1 MRLSE
6 ILQRVND
13 LDASCRISSNSSH
26 QVDPDIVGITADSRS
41 VTPGMIFAALPGASL
56 NGARFIP
63 QALYRGATSLL
74 VSDDA
79 AIVRNSP
86 VPCMTSAMPR
96 HTLAHIAH
104 ILAGPQPRH
113 VAAITGTNGKS
124 STADFLRQ
132 LWSMLGTPSASIGT
146 LGLISDISVEAPPPL
161 TTPDAVSLAQTL
173 ASLKAAGVDHVALE
187 ASSHGLDQHRLDG
200 VSLSAGGFSNLTRDH
215 LDYHG
220 TVEAYRAAKLRLFSD
235 LLPRGAIAG
244 FNADMD
250 PQTASALRD
259 LTQARHL
266 RARSVGEQ
274 GETIRLLKARPLP
287 HGQLVSLSLFG
298 KTLPEYELALTGRF
312 QVDNVLLAAALAWE
326 DDAQARAVLDLVPR
340 LGGVR
345 GRAELAVTLD
355 HGAGVYVDYA
365 HTPDALEHLLHSL
378 RPHAQNRLIVVF
390 GAGGDRDRGK
400 RPLMGQ
406 IAADLADLA
415 IVTDDNPRSEDP
427 ATIRAAIRAA
437 CPNALEIGDR
447 RAAIAAALSE
457 ARAGDV
463 VVVAG
468 KGHESGQTVAGI
480 TTPFDDRAV
489 IRDLAGVSE

>member
-6 ILQRVND
+6 ILSQSG
-13 LDASCRISSNSSH
+13 LSIPHCA
-26 QVDPDIVGITADSRS
+26 VDPEISGITADSRL
-41 VTPGMIFAALPGASL
+41 VAPGMIFAALPGVAQD
-56 NGARFIP
+56 GARFIP
-63 QALYRGATSLL
+63 QAVAQGAAALL
-74 VSDDA
+74 LPEGSA
-79 AIVRNSP
+79 FPAGLA
-86 VPCMTSAMPR
+86 VPCITVPTPR
-96 HTLAHIAH
+96 HDLAVIARL
-104 ILAGPQPRH
+104 LAGPQPGRI
-113 VAAITGTNGKS
+113 AAITGTNGKS
-124 STADFLRQ
+124 SAADFLRQ
-132 LWSMLGTPSASIGT
+132 LWSLGGNASASIGT
-146 LGLISDISVEAPPPL
+146 LGLISDIPVAAPPPL
-161 TTPDAVSLAQTL
+161 TTPDAVSLVESL
-173 ASLKAAGVDHVALE
+173 ARLKAAGVDHVALE

-220 TVEAYRAAKLRLFSD
+220 TMEAYRTAKLRLFAD
-235 LLPRGAIAG
+235 LLPEGAIAAL
-244 FNADMD
+244 NADMD
-250 PQTASALRD
+250 AETVAALST
-259 LTQARHL
+259 LAQARKL
-266 RARSVGEQ
+266 RPRSVGEQ
-274 GETIRLLKARPLP
+274 GETIRLLRATPLP
-287 HGQLVSLSLFG
+287 HGQIVSLTLFG
-298 KTLPEYELALTGRF
+298 ETLPDYELGLTGRF

-326 DDAQARAVLDLVPR
+326 DDSQARAVLDLIPR

-365 HTPDALEHLLHSL
+365 HTPDALDHLLHSL
-378 RPHAQNRLIVVF
+378 RPHARNRLIVVF

-406 IAADLADLA
+406 IAARLADLA

-447 RAAIAAALSE
+447 RTAIAAALSE

-468 KGHESGQTVAGI
+468 KGHESGQTIAGV

-489 IRDLAGVSE
+489 IRELAGVAA